1 MSRDFRNPVQRLR
14 VEEHAAASHL
24 SPAMR
29 LQESRKD
36 ARFVAN
42 RNIATSLARR

>member
-14 VEEHAAASHL
+14 VQEHAASHF

-36 ARFVAN
+36 ARFAAN
-42 RNIATSLARR
+42 RDFAASLVRR